1 MPKAVLFDLDGTLTA
16 SGEGIVRSVQYALEK
31 MGREVPDPSAL
42 TVFIGPPL
50 VQEFMDFSGMSHE
63 EALRAL
69 ELYRERYTTVGLFE
83 NHPYQGI
90 IELLGTLR
98 AAGILTCVASS
109 KPEPFVQRILDHFGM
124 TGLFDQVVGATLDE
138 KRTARQMRSTRLS
151 FVWVCVSER
160 NMVTMVGDP
169 AQDAR
174 GAQAASVG
182 FVGVTY
188 GYGSREELLSAGAT
202 TVVDTVDE
210 LGRVLLG

>member
-1 MPKAVLFDLDGTLTA
+1 M
-16 SGEGIVRSVQYALEK
+16 R
-31 MGREVPDPSAL
+31 
-42 TVFIGPPL
+42 
-50 VQEFMDFSGMSHE
+50 
-63 EALRAL
+63 
-69 ELYRERYTTVGLFE
+69 TTV
-83 NHPYQGI
+83 PGI

-138 KRTARQMRSTRLS
+138 KRTAKADVINEALVRLGMRD
-151 FVWVCVSER
+151 ER
-160 NMVTMVGDP
+160 NMVTMVGDR

>member
-1 MPKAVLFDLDGTLTA
+1 
-16 SGEGIVRSVQYALEK
+16 
-31 MGREVPDPSAL
+31 
-42 TVFIGPPL
+42 
-50 VQEFMDFSGMSHE
+50 
-63 EALRAL
+63 
-69 ELYRERYTTVGLFE
+69 
-83 NHPYQGI
+83 
-90 IELLGTLR
+90 
-98 AAGILTCVASS
+98 
-109 KPEPFVQRILDHFGM
+109 M

-138 KRTARQMRSTRLS
+138 KRTAKADVINEALVRLGMRD
-151 FVWVCVSER
+151 ER
-160 NMVTMVGDP
+160 NMVTMVGDR

>member
-1 MPKAVLFDLDGTLTA
+1 MTKAVLFDLDGTLTA
-16 SGEGIVRSVQYALEK
+16 SGEGIVKSVQYALER

-50 VQEFMDFSGMSHE
+50 VQEFIDFSGMTHE

-83 NHPYQGI
+83 NRPYQGI
-90 IELLGTLR
+90 VELLESLR
-98 AAGILTCVASS
+98 AAGITTCVASS

-124 TGLFDQVVGATLDE
+124 AGLFDQVVGATLDE
-138 KRTARQMRSTRLS
+138 KRTAKADVIEEALVRLGMGG
-151 FVWVCVSER
+151 ER
-160 NMVTMVGDP
+160 DAVTMVGDR

-174 GAQAASVG
+174 GAQAAGVG

-188 GYGSREELLSAGAT
+188 GYGSREELVGAGAQ

-210 LGRVLLG
+210 LGRVLVG

>member
-138 KRTARQMRSTRLS
+138 KRTAKADVINEALVRLGIRD
-151 FVWVCVSER
+151 ER
-160 NMVTMVGDP
+160 NMVTMVGDR